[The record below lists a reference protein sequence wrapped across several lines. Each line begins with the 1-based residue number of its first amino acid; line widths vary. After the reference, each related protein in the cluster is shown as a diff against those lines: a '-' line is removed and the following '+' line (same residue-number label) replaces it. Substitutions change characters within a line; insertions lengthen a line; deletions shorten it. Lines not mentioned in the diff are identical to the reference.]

1 MVTSKPTEP
10 EASPPVVTREETQA
24 KIDRF
29 YAAVAAPAPTPNWT
43 VMDAFERVVSRQPAH
58 ACLIYQDR
66 TFSYRDVDTLAGR
79 YATLALATGLKE
91 GQVAA
96 VMVENRPE
104 FFAAWMGL
112 AKIGVTAALINTF
125 ARKRALEHAISE
137 TGSRV
142 LFIGAECLEQ
152 LLEIETAMTGVRVF
166 VIPDGDAPLPPL
178 PAAFTNL
185 TAIIDS
191 QAPLG
196 NAGAHRQ
203 GVRPTDAC
211 FLVFT
216 SGTTGLPKA
225 ARISHRR
232 YLGVGE
238 GWKAIAEL
246 GRDDVFYCTLPLFH
260 GAALYSQFSTAIAT
274 GGTTLVR
281 RRFSTSQFWSDVKK
295 HRATVFQ
302 YVGEVCR
309 YLVNAPVTEGEDR
322 HSLRVL
328 LGSGMGVDVWPQFT
342 RRFGSHLRI
351 FEGWGAT
358 ESNGNMSNLDNKP
371 GSCGRI
377 PFRERSHLRLVRFDP
392 ETETH
397 PRDPAGHFIE
407 CGAGEAGEII
417 CQISKADG
425 TIVSPF
431 EGYTNEA
438 ESRKKILSDVFETGD
453 RWWRSGDLFRRDVDD
468 YYYFVDRIGDTFR
481 WKAENVSTTEV
492 TQQLSQAMPDIDLMN
507 VYGVPVPG
515 HNGQAG
521 MAAIVMKQGRE
532 FDGARLYAA
541 ATRELPHYAVPLFV
555 RVSEQAELTA
565 NFKLRKVDLRSQ
577 GFDPRKV
584 ADPLYVV
591 SHHRL
596 AYVPLDDA
604 ALRELGI
611 TLPPGN

>member
-1 MVTSKPTEP
+1 MNTPTSQQPQ
-10 EASPPVVTREETQA
+10 AADPVVTREQTQA
-24 KIDRF
+24 KIDKF
-29 YAAVAAPAPTPNWT
+29 SAAVAAPLPGPNWT
-43 VMDAFERVVSRQPAH
+43 VMDAFEHVVSRQPAH
-58 ACLIYQDR
+58 ACLIYDDR
-66 TFSYRDVDTLAGR
+66 PLSYLEVDTLAGR
-79 YATLALATGLKE
+79 YATLGLETGLRE
-91 GQVAA
+91 GSVAA

-104 FFAAWMGL
+104 FFTAWMGL

-125 ARKRALEHAISE
+125 ARKRALEHAI
-137 TGSRV
+137 RV
-142 LFIGAECLEQ
+142 TDAKALFVGAECLEQ
-152 LLEIETAMTGVRVF
+152 LLEIGQATAGLRVF
-166 VIPDGDAPLPPL
+166 VIPDGDAPLPPM
-178 PAAFTNL
+178 PATFTNL
-185 TAIIDS
+185 ASIINS
-191 QAPLG
+191 YAPLASG
-196 NAGAHRQ
+196 SEHRQ
-203 GVRPTDAC
+203 SARPTDAC

-246 GRDDVFYCTLPLFH
+246 GPDDVFYCALPLFH
-260 GAALYSQFSTAIAT
+260 GAALYSLFSTAIAT

-281 RRFSTSQFWSDVKK
+281 RKFSTSRFWSDVRK

-309 YLVNAPVTEGEDR
+309 YLTNTPVTEGEDQ
-322 HSLRVL
+322 HSLKVL
-328 LGSGMGVDVWPQFT
+328 LGSGMGVDVWRQFT
-342 RRFGSHLRI
+342 RRFGRHLRI

-358 ESNGNMSNLDNKP
+358 ESNGNMTNYDNKP

-392 ETETH
+392 ETESH
-397 PRDPAGHFIE
+397 PRNPAGCFIE
-407 CGAGEAGEII
+407 CGPGEVGEII

-425 TIVSPF
+425 TIVAPF
-431 EGYTNEA
+431 EGYTDEA
-438 ESRKKILSDVFETGD
+438 ETQKKILADVFEKGD
-453 RWWRSGDLFRRDVDD
+453 RWWRSGDLFRRDEDD

-492 TQQLSQAMPDIDLMN
+492 TQQLSQAMPDIELLN

-515 HNGQAG
+515 QGGQAG
-521 MAAIVMKQGRE
+521 MAAIVMKPGRE

-555 RVSEQAELTA
+555 RVSKEAELTA

-584 ADPLYVV
+584 SDPLYVV
-591 SHHRL
+591 SHRQST
-596 AYVPLDDA
+596 YVPLDEA
-604 ALRELGI
+604 ALRELDIALRTGS
-611 TLPPGN
+611 